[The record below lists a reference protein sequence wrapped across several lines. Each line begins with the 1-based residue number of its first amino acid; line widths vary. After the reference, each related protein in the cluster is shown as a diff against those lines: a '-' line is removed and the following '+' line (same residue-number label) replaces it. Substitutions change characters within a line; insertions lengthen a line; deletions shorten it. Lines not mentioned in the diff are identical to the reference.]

1 MTRVYFSS
9 SLLPSITI
17 KSLHQRFIF
26 DVPSLEKNL
35 EEYRLTIFII
45 NKYCAILISS
55 FSLNVSRVYAL
66 KDPDH

>member
-1 MTRVYFSS
+1 M
-9 SLLPSITI
+9 I

-45 NKYCAILISS
+45 NKYYAILIPS

-66 KDPDH
+66 KDLHH